1 MVISFL
7 ILAIFIVIS
16 IIYAT
21 FIFAANE
28 RAIRRAE
35 VDRSEQLRK
44 TFKDISTTCTTIQNA
59 DIDKTTLTKLT
70 KELKSTK
77 DFLKRYY

>member
-16 IIYAT
+16 IIYAA
-21 FIFAANE
+21 INFAANE

-59 DIDKTTLTKLT
+59 NINETTFRELT
-70 KELKSTK
+70 KELRETK
-77 DFLKRYY
+77 NFLQRYY